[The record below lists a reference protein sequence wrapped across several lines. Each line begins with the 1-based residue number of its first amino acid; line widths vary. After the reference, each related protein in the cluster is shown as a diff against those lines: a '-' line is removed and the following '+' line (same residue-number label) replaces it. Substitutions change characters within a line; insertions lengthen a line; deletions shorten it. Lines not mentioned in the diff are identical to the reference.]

1 MCKRISA
8 ERSFPQNFSPVV
20 RYDLVRTLIALAT
33 EFNMH
38 TQQFDVK
45 TALLY
50 GELKE
55 QVLIKQP
62 KGFETS
68 IICL

>member
-20 RYDLVRTLIALAT
+20 RYDLDRTLIALET

-38 TQQFDVK
+38 IRQFDVK
-45 TALLY
+45 TAFLH

-55 QVLIKQP
+55 QIFIKQP